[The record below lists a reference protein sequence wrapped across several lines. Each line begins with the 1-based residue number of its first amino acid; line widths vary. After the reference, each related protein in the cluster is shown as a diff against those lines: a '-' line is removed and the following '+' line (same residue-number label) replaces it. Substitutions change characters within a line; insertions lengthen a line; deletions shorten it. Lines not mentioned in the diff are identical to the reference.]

1 MNSDKAKE
9 YFSAYCEGTLDKG
22 LRQQLESR
30 LQSDPRL
37 RSDLEAFQA
46 MLGSLGALS
55 QEMVAVPADLD
66 EKIQARLD
74 RHIWEKERAKPAPW
88 FGWLRTLALSGLG
101 ALAIFGAIN
110 GINARSNMSQAGIG
124 PTAVQA
130 PKNQLSAKWD
140 GKSVVL
146 NYQPSGKQTV
156 VVRAADGA
164 ELKRVQ
170 LDGAAWESDL
180 QNPNAFAAVFSV
192 QLENEA
198 EDAVFVVPGY
208 ARTDVADGEGT
219 LLDFCKGV
227 ADFYGHPVLVRVKD
241 RMQSVNWSFV
251 KNPSVLNAVTQSLP
265 NKTFQAEMLEGQ
277 VISIRQP

>member
-1 MNSDKAKE
+1 MNSEKAKE

-30 LQSDPRL
+30 LQNDPRL
-37 RSDLEAFQA
+37 RAELEAFQA
-46 MLGSLGALS
+46 MLAGLGVLAS
-55 QEMVAVPADLD
+55 EKISVPADLD
-66 EKIQARLD
+66 ERIQARLD

-88 FGWLRTLALSGLG
+88 FGWLRSLGIAGLG
-101 ALAIFGAIN
+101 ALAIIGTIN
-110 GINARSNMSQAGIG
+110 GINARSNISQAGIG
-124 PTAVQA
+124 PAEVQT
-130 PKNQLSAKWD
+130 PKDQLSAKWD

-146 NYQPSGKQTV
+146 NYQPSGKQSV
-156 VVRAADGA
+156 VVRAADGT

-170 LDGAAWESDL
+170 LDGAAWESEL
-180 QNPNAFAAVFSV
+180 QNPNRFAAVFSV
-192 QLENEA
+192 HLANEA
-198 EDAVFVVPGY
+198 EDAVFVVPGR
-208 ARTDVADGEGT
+208 ARTDVASGEGT

-227 ADFYGHPVLVRVKD
+227 ADFYGYPVLVRVKD
-241 RMQSVNWSFV
+241 RMQSVSWSFV